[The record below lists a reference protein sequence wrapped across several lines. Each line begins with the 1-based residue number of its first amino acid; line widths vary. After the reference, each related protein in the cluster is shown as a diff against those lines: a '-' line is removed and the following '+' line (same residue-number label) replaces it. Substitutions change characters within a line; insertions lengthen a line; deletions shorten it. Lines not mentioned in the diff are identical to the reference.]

1 MAISKHIKNL
11 IDLALQDR
19 VLTYKERQTII
30 EEAKKTGVN
39 VNETEE
45 YLNDALH
52 ERLKSYTKEELTH
65 CPACGALVPL
75 ISDDCLFCGTHLY
88 KGEAKR
94 QVIKVSGT
102 AADIIREENRQTDI
116 QQQNPN
122 QCQCGAPFPLVS
134 NICSYC
140 GRVLHKNQD
149 SEQNIK
155 KLIMNIQASLAR
167 LRDTMRPSFWM
178 VLKHRMNLIC
188 FYMAAAF
195 LVLYTIFDDAAYI
208 AISCCC
214 FLPFAFIFMIFANRG
229 SARKS
234 APPFNFTPA
243 SCVDQF
249 YYYVF
254 DVEEADSPV
263 QRADNEYYDALHTYE
278 NYQRQT
284 ATIYGANPEAQ
295 QILADFATEISGF
308 KKSRNRNRNII
319 ALLMIAVMS
328 IPAILYMYLPSAA
341 QQYRADIASKPT
353 IGEMQSYS
361 KKIIPMPEH
370 AVFRTYADYITV
382 EGDVTLTFD
391 ALYERQA
398 DTIYANAIQY
408 QLMADYLKIV
418 STGKKTERPDT
429 CVLHLWLSD
438 KDGKQVGKDLRP
450 IVIWCWSDDSYEDM
464 LSSGKG
470 SIYAQFT
477 SKKASRKRIKEVADS
492 AYYFTIY

>member
-1 MAISKHIKNL
+1 MAISKHIKDL
-11 IDLALQDR
+11 VALALQDR

-52 ERLKSYTKEELTH
+52 ERLKSYSKEDLTR

-88 KGEAKR
+88 KGEAER
-94 QVIKVSGT
+94 QVIKVSGA

-116 QQQNPN
+116 QQQNLN

-155 KLIMNIQASLAR
+155 NLIMNIQASLAR
-167 LRDTMRPSFWM
+167 LRSTMRPSFWM
-178 VLKHRMNLIC
+178 VLKYRMNLIC

-195 LVLYTIFDDAAYI
+195 LVLYTIFDNASYI
-208 AISCCC
+208 TISCCC
-214 FLPFAFIFMIFANRG
+214 FLPFAFIFMVFANRG
-229 SARKS
+229 SVRQS
-234 APPFNFTPA
+234 APPFDFSTTYL
-243 SCVDQF
+243 VDVFF
-249 YYYVF
+249 YYAFEVG
-254 DVEEADSPV
+254 EADSPV

-328 IPAILYMYLPSAA
+328 LPVIFYMYLPSAA
-341 QQYRADIASKPT
+341 QQYRAEIASKPT

-361 KKIIPMPEH
+361 KTISPMPGYP
-370 AVFRTYADYITV
+370 VFRNYVDYITV

-391 ALYERQA
+391 ALYEREA

-408 QLMADYLKIV
+408 QLRADYLKIV
-418 STGKKTERPDT
+418 STGKKTEKPDT
-429 CVLHLWLSD
+429 CLLRLWLFD
-438 KDGKQVGKDLRP
+438 KAGKTVGGDLRP
-450 IVIWCWSDDSYEDM
+450 IMIWSWSGDSYEDM
-464 LSSGKG
+464 LGSGKG
-470 SIYAQFT
+470 SIYAKFT
-477 SKKASRKRIKEVADS
+477 SEKASSQRVKEVADS